1 MKQKKILSKLFKMKS
16 VLIPFCLAIFLSS
29 CSQSVVTK
37 VEKVRVPIAYLVECK
52 QTVFNG
58 KTYGD
63 VIRFLITVIEER
75 DICAKQINLIKEWQG
90 ESE

>member
-1 MKQKKILSKLFKMKS
+1 ML
-16 VLIPFCLAIFLSS
+16 LSS
-29 CSQSVVTK
+29 CSRSVVTK

>member
-1 MKQKKILSKLFKMKS
+1 MKS

-63 VIRFLITVIEER
+63 V
-75 DICAKQINLIKEWQG
+75 
-90 ESE
+90 

>member
-1 MKQKKILSKLFKMKS
+1 M
-16 VLIPFCLAIFLSS
+16 
-29 CSQSVVTK
+29 
-37 VEKVRVPIAYLVECK
+37 
-52 QTVFNG
+52 FNG